1 MVPIEQKHAH
11 QRRVRFQYVIF
22 GTSRHDWLKRLHWHQ
37 VLTVWCLTIATLHSK
52 RSNWQLKKA
61 ALAAFYLSRR
71 MVCYASL
78 AGWLAARGRH
88 PLRDARNG
96 QGWPRCTGHGLCR
109 CCCQNVSPVSAAQT
123 IASGMLPVHSEW
135 VHIGHSFVLTI
146 PWRKSQKM
154 TDDRYIYT
162 NHCCMRK
169 AVSFKPAF
177 EEKAKCLY
185 MYGL

>member
-11 QRRVRFQYVIF
+11 QKRVLFQYVIC
-22 GTSRHDWLKRLHWHQ
+22 GTSRHDWLKRLHWHH

-61 ALAAFYLSRR
+61 ALAAFYLLRR
-71 MVCYASL
+71 MVCYASQ
-78 AGWLAARGRH
+78 AGWLAGEGWH

-123 IASGMLPVHSEW
+123 IASGMLPVHPKT
-135 VHIGHSFVLTI
+135 VQRVQIYFLTI
-146 PWRKSQKM
+146 QGRKW
-154 TDDRYIYT
+154 
-162 NHCCMRK
+162 
-169 AVSFKPAF
+169 
-177 EEKAKCLY
+177 
-185 MYGL
+185 